1 MLFIGNRFRDTA
13 SSVSWTGNR
22 SAGAIAPAVEDSV
35 SRNDAIQ
42 RKRSLCQENA
52 VLLMVQ
58 WLGVTVAMPTVC
70 SSTLALPTSV
80 VFFFAFS
87 RLRLGVT
94 FRG

>member
-1 MLFIGNRFRDTA
+1 MLFNGNRFRHTA

-35 SRNDAIQ
+35 SWNNTIQ

-52 VLLMVQ
+52 VLLVVQ

-80 VFFFAFS
+80 LFS
-87 RLRLGVT
+87 LL
-94 FRG
+94 FPDSA